1 MTKIAKSL
9 GLFALV
15 CSACVQAQV
24 SHVSVNSRMFELGAY
39 PKMRVNV
46 ITDNQDMTR
55 LEFAV
60 QQSGG
65 EEKLMAEQL
74 NRFLVLLTGVE
85 DVTDPKARLLVR
97 EYRVDRWYEVKNL
110 PLFDNA
116 SSAVSPLTQAKT
128 AVVKSSK
135 VAAAETSQLAASS
148 AKSDTTPVK
157 STKIVQEV
165 NLVTAEAD
173 VVPVA
178 PVVVAAVTTEV
189 AATPRASGFTFPEDK
204 TEIKASSTSS
214 SSVVASDEAKSKA
227 VKSEVT
233 NSDPSKSEPS
243 KSEPSKADMPTPEP
257 STIEVESVQGV
268 AEVPADVPKVDK
280 STTTIG
286 SPEVKAA
293 EATNAEAKLV
303 SSINANATNLGG
315 CMLDYHNETLWRI
328 ANRYAPEWKV
338 SVYGA
343 MLAIHDA
350 NPKAFSKNRINALKK
365 DATLYCPSAEILAR
379 YPEAQVAKTSFEDRE
394 AGR

>member
-24 SHVSVNSRMFELGAY
+24 SHVSINSRMFELGAY

-60 QQSGG
+60 LQSGG

-116 SSAVSPLTQAKT
+116 SSAKSSVSQAKT
-128 AVVKSSK
+128 AVAKSSK
-135 VAAAETSQLAASS
+135 TATAETSQLATSS
-148 AKSDTTPVK
+148 AVTDKAADVK
-157 STKIVQEV
+157 SSKPVQEV

-178 PVVVAAVTTEV
+178 SVVVTAVTVEV
-189 AATPRASGFTFPEDK
+189 AATPRSSGFTFPEDK
-204 TEIKASSTSS
+204 SEIKASSTSS
-214 SSVVASDEAKSKA
+214 SSVVASAKAEVAKA
-227 VKSEVT
+227 
-233 NSDPSKSEPS
+233 EPS

-257 STIEVESVQGV
+257 STTEVVSVQAV
-268 AEVPADVPKVDK
+268 SQASADVPKVEK
-280 STTTIG
+280 STTTIDA
-286 SPEVKAA
+286 PEVKAA
-293 EATNAEAKLV
+293 EATNAEAKIV
-303 SSINANATNLGG
+303 SSINANATNSGD

-338 SVYGA
+338 NVYGA

-365 DATLYCPSAEILAR
+365 DATLYCPSAEILSR
-379 YPEAQVAKTSFEDRE
+379 YPDAQAARTSFEDRE

>member
-9 GLFALV
+9 GLFALM
-15 CSACVQAQV
+15 CSVCVQAQV
-24 SHVSVNSRMFELGAY
+24 SHVSINSRMFELGAY

-46 ITDNQDMTR
+46 IADNQDMTR

-116 SSAVSPLTQAKT
+116 SSAESSVSQAKA

-135 VAAAETSQLAASS
+135 AAKAETTQLAASS
-148 AKSDTTPVK
+148 AKSDKTPVK
-157 STKIVQEV
+157 STKVVQEV

-173 VVPVA
+173 VAPVA
-178 PVVVAAVTTEV
+178 SVVVAAVTTEV
-189 AATPRASGFTFPEDK
+189 AAAPRASGFTFPEDK
-204 TEIKASSTSS
+204 SDVKASSTSS
-214 SSVVASDEAKSKA
+214 SSVVASAEAKA
-227 VKSEVT
+227 EVA
-233 NSDPSKSEPS
+233 KSEPS
-243 KSEPSKADMPTPEP
+243 KTEASKAEMSTSEPSTPE
-257 STIEVESVQGV
+257 V
-268 AEVPADVPKVDK
+268 ASGPAVAQASADLPRVDK
-280 STTTIG
+280 SKTEIDA
-286 SPEVKAA
+286 PEVKAG
-293 EATNAEAKLV
+293 EATATEVKTV
-303 SSINANATNLGG
+303 SSTNAQSTNSGECL
-315 CMLDYHNETLWRI
+315 LDYHNETLWRI

-350 NPKAFSKNRINALKK
+350 NPKAFSKSRINALKK

-379 YPEAQVAKTSFEDRE
+379 YPEAQAAKTSFEDRE

>member
-46 ITDNQDMTR
+46 ITNNQDMTR

-60 QQSGG
+60 LQSGG

-110 PLFDNA
+110 PLFDNT
-116 SSAVSPLTQAKT
+116 SSATSSVSQAKT

-135 VAAAETSQLAASS
+135 AAAAETSQLAASS

-173 VVPVA
+173 VAPVA

-189 AATPRASGFTFPEDK
+189 AATPRTSGFTFPEDK
-204 TEIKASSTSS
+204 SEIKASSTSI
-214 SSVVASDEAKSKA
+214 SSVVASDEAKPKA

-243 KSEPSKADMPTPEP
+243 KADMPTPEP
-257 STIEVESVQGV
+257 STTEVVSVQAV
-268 AEVPADVPKVDK
+268 SQASADVPKVEK
-280 STTTIG
+280 STTTIDA
-286 SPEVKAA
+286 PEVKAA
-293 EATNAEAKLV
+293 EATNAEAKIV
-303 SSINANATNLGG
+303 SSINANATNSGD

-338 SVYGA
+338 NVYGA

-365 DATLYCPSAEILAR
+365 DATLYCPSAEILSR
-379 YPEAQVAKTSFEDRE
+379 YPDAQAARTSFEDRE

>member
-15 CSACVQAQV
+15 CSACVLAQV

-116 SSAVSPLTQAKT
+116 SSATSSVSQAKT

-135 VAAAETSQLAASS
+135 TATAEPHQLVTSS
-148 AKSDTTPVK
+148 AKSDKTPVK
-157 STKIVQEV
+157 STKVVQEV
-165 NLVTAEAD
+165 NLVTAEAE
-173 VVPVA
+173 VAPVA
-178 PVVVAAVTTEV
+178 PIVVAAVTTEV

-214 SSVVASDEAKSKA
+214 SSVVASDEAKPKA
-227 VKSEVT
+227 AKSEVT
-233 NSDPSKSEPS
+233 KSEPS

-257 STIEVESVQGV
+257 STTDVASVQAV
-268 AEVPADVPKVDK
+268 AQAPFASADMVKIDK
-280 STTTIG
+280 STTTID

-293 EATNAEAKLV
+293 EATNAEAKIV
-303 SSINANATNLGG
+303 SSINANATNSGE

-338 SVYGA
+338 NVYGA

-365 DATLYCPSAEILAR
+365 DAALYCPSAEILSR
-379 YPEAQVAKTSFEDRE
+379 YPDAQAARTSFEDRE

>member
-1 MTKIAKSL
+1 MTKITKSL
-9 GLFALV
+9 GLFAVV

-24 SHVSVNSRMFELGAY
+24 SHVSINSRMFDLGAY

-116 SSAVSPLTQAKT
+116 SSAASSVSQAKT

-135 VAAAETSQLAASS
+135 AATAETSQLAASS
-148 AKSDTTPVK
+148 AKSDKTPVK
-157 STKIVQEV
+157 STKVVQEV
-165 NLVTAEAD
+165 NLVTAETD
-173 VVPVA
+173 VAPVA
-178 PVVVAAVTTEV
+178 SVVVAAVTTEV
-189 AATPRASGFTFPEDK
+189 AAAPRASGFTFPEDK
-204 TEIKASSTSS
+204 SDVKASSTSS
-214 SSVVASDEAKSKA
+214 SSVVASAETKA
-227 VKSEVT
+227 EVA
-233 NSDPSKSEPS
+233 KSEPS
-243 KSEPSKADMPTPEP
+243 KTEAAKAEMSTPEP
-257 STIEVESVQGV
+257 STTEVASEPAV
-268 AEVPADVPKVDK
+268 AQASADLPIVDK
-280 STTTIG
+280 SKTAIDA
-286 SPEVKAA
+286 PEVKAG
-293 EATNAEAKLV
+293 EATATEVNTV
-303 SSINANATNLGG
+303 SSTNTQSTNSGECL
-315 CMLDYHNETLWRI
+315 LDYHNETLWRI
-328 ANRYAPEWKV
+328 SNRYAPDWKV

-379 YPEAQVAKTSFEDRE
+379 YPEAQAAKTSFEDRE

>member
-24 SHVSVNSRMFELGAY
+24 SHVSINSRMFELGAY

-60 QQSGG
+60 LQSGG

-116 SSAVSPLTQAKT
+116 SSAVSPVTQAKT

-135 VAAAETSQLAASS
+135 AAAAETSQLAASS
-148 AKSDTTPVK
+148 AKSDKTTVK
-157 STKIVQEV
+157 STKVVQEV

-178 PVVVAAVTTEV
+178 PVVVAAVTAEV
-189 AATPRASGFTFPEDK
+189 AVTPRSSGFTFPEDK
-204 TEIKASSTSS
+204 LDVKASSTSS
-214 SSVVASDEAKSKA
+214 SSVVASDEAKPKA

-243 KSEPSKADMPTPEP
+243 KADMPTPEQ
-257 STIEVESVQGV
+257 STTEVVSVQAV
-268 AEVPADVPKVDK
+268 AQTPTDVPKVDK
-280 STTTIG
+280 STTTIDA
-286 SPEVKAA
+286 PEVKAA
-293 EATNAEAKLV
+293 EATNAEAKIV
-303 SSINANATNLGG
+303 SSINANATNSGE

-338 SVYGA
+338 NVYGA

-365 DATLYCPSAEILAR
+365 DATLYCPSAEILSR
-379 YPEAQVAKTSFEDRE
+379 YPDAQAARTSFEDRE

>member
-24 SHVSVNSRMFELGAY
+24 SHVSINSRMFELGAY

-60 QQSGG
+60 LQSGG

-110 PLFDNA
+110 PLFDNT
-116 SSAVSPLTQAKT
+116 SSATSSVSQAKT

-135 VAAAETSQLAASS
+135 AAKAETSLLATSS
-148 AKSDTTPVK
+148 AVTDKAAAVK
-157 STKIVQEV
+157 SSKPVQEV

-173 VVPVA
+173 VA

-204 TEIKASSTSS
+204 TDVKASSTSS
-214 SSVVASDEAKSKA
+214 SSVVASDEAKPKA
-227 VKSEVT
+227 AKSEVT
-233 NSDPSKSEPS
+233 NSDPSKSEL
-243 KSEPSKADMPTPEP
+243 SKADMSISEP
-257 STIEVESVQGV
+257 STTEVASVLAV
-268 AEVPADVPKVDK
+268 AQAPSASADMVKIDK
-280 STTTIG
+280 STTTIDA
-286 SPEVKAA
+286 PEVKTA
-293 EATNAEAKLV
+293 EATNAEGKLV
-303 SSINANATNLGG
+303 SSINANATNSGE

-338 SVYGA
+338 NVYGA

-365 DATLYCPSAEILAR
+365 DATLYCPSAEILSR
-379 YPEAQVAKTSFEDRE
+379 YPDAQAARTSFEDRE

>member
-24 SHVSVNSRMFELGAY
+24 SHVSINSRMFDLGAY

-116 SSAVSPLTQAKT
+116 SSAASSVSQAKT

-135 VAAAETSQLAASS
+135 AATAETRQLAASS
-148 AKSDTTPVK
+148 AKSDKTPVK
-157 STKIVQEV
+157 STKVVQEV
-165 NLVTAEAD
+165 NLVTAETD
-173 VVPVA
+173 VEPVA
-178 PVVVAAVTTEV
+178 PVASVVVARVTTEV
-189 AATPRASGFTFPEDK
+189 AAAPRASGFTFPEDK
-204 TEIKASSTSS
+204 SDVKASSTSS
-214 SSVVASDEAKSKA
+214 SSVVASVEAKA
-227 VKSEVT
+227 EVA
-233 NSDPSKSEPS
+233 KSEPS
-243 KSEPSKADMPTPEP
+243 KTEAAKAEMSTPEP
-257 STIEVESVQGV
+257 STTDV
-268 AEVPADVPKVDK
+268 ASEPAVAQASADVPRVEQSKTVIDA
-280 STTTIG
+280 
-286 SPEVKAA
+286 PEVKAG
-293 EATNAEAKLV
+293 EATATEVKTV
-303 SSINANATNLGG
+303 SSTNAQSTNAGECL
-315 CMLDYHNETLWRI
+315 LDYHNETLWRI

>member
-15 CSACVQAQV
+15 CSACAQAQV
-24 SHVSVNSRMFELGAY
+24 SHVSINSRMFDLGAY

-116 SSAVSPLTQAKT
+116 SSAASSVSQAKT

-135 VAAAETSQLAASS
+135 AATAETRQLAASS
-148 AKSDTTPVK
+148 AKSDKTPVK
-157 STKIVQEV
+157 STKVVQEV

-173 VVPVA
+173 VAPVA
-178 PVVVAAVTTEV
+178 SVVVAAVTTEV
-189 AATPRASGFTFPEDK
+189 AAAPRASGFTFPEDK
-204 TEIKASSTSS
+204 SDVKASSTSS
-214 SSVVASDEAKSKA
+214 SSVVASAETKA
-227 VKSEVT
+227 EVA
-233 NSDPSKSEPS
+233 KSEPS
-243 KSEPSKADMPTPEP
+243 KTEAAKAEMSTPEP
-257 STIEVESVQGV
+257 STTEVASEPAV
-268 AEVPADVPKVDK
+268 AQASADVPRVEQSKTVIDA
-280 STTTIG
+280 
-286 SPEVKAA
+286 PEVKAG
-293 EATNAEAKLV
+293 EATATEVKTV
-303 SSINANATNLGG
+303 SSTNAQSTNAGE

-379 YPEAQVAKTSFEDRE
+379 YPEAQAAKTSFEDRE

>member
-24 SHVSVNSRMFELGAY
+24 SHVSINSRMFDLGAY

-116 SSAVSPLTQAKT
+116 SSAASSVSQAKT

-135 VAAAETSQLAASS
+135 AATAETRQLVASS
-148 AKSDTTPVK
+148 AKSDKTPVK
-157 STKIVQEV
+157 STKVVQEV

-173 VVPVA
+173 VAPVA
-178 PVVVAAVTTEV
+178 SVVVAAVTTEV
-189 AATPRASGFTFPEDK
+189 AAAPRASGFTFPEDK
-204 TEIKASSTSS
+204 SDVKASSSSS
-214 SSVVASDEAKSKA
+214 SSVVASAKA
-227 VKSEVT
+227 EVA
-233 NSDPSKSEPS
+233 KSEPS
-243 KSEPSKADMPTPEP
+243 KTEAAKAEMSTPEP
-257 STIEVESVQGV
+257 STTGIASEPAV
-268 AEVPADVPKVDK
+268 AQASADLPRVDK
-280 STTTIG
+280 SKAAIDA
-286 SPEVKAA
+286 PEVKAG
-293 EATNAEAKLV
+293 EATATEVNTV
-303 SSINANATNLGG
+303 SSTNSQSTNSGECL
-315 CMLDYHNETLWRI
+315 LDYHNETLWRI

-379 YPEAQVAKTSFEDRE
+379 YPEAQAAKTSFEDRE

>member
-24 SHVSVNSRMFELGAY
+24 SHVSINSRMFDLGAY

-116 SSAVSPLTQAKT
+116 SSAASSVSQAKT

-135 VAAAETSQLAASS
+135 AATAETRQLAASS
-148 AKSDTTPVK
+148 AKSDKTPVK
-157 STKIVQEV
+157 STKVVQEV

-173 VVPVA
+173 VAPVA
-178 PVVVAAVTTEV
+178 SVVVAAVTTEV
-189 AATPRASGFTFPEDK
+189 AAAPRASGFTFPEDK
-204 TEIKASSTSS
+204 SDAKASSSSS
-214 SSVVASDEAKSKA
+214 SSVVASAKA
-227 VKSEVT
+227 EVA
-233 NSDPSKSEPS
+233 KSEPS
-243 KSEPSKADMPTPEP
+243 KTEAAKAEMSTPEP
-257 STIEVESVQGV
+257 STTEVASEPAV
-268 AEVPADVPKVDK
+268 AQASADLPRVDK
-280 STTTIG
+280 SKAAIDA
-286 SPEVKAA
+286 PEVKAG
-293 EATNAEAKLV
+293 EATATEVNTV
-303 SSINANATNLGG
+303 SSTNSQSTNSGECL
-315 CMLDYHNETLWRI
+315 LDYHNETLWRI

-379 YPEAQVAKTSFEDRE
+379 YPEAQAAKTSFEDRE

>member
-116 SSAVSPLTQAKT
+116 SSAVSPVTQAKT

-173 VVPVA
+173 VAPVA

-189 AATPRASGFTFPEDK
+189 AATPRTSGFTFPEDK
-204 TEIKASSTSS
+204 SEIKASSTSS
-214 SSVVASDEAKSKA
+214 SSVVASDEAKPKA

-233 NSDPSKSEPS
+233 KPETS

-257 STIEVESVQGV
+257 STTEVVSVQAV
-268 AEVPADVPKVDK
+268 AQTPADVPKVDK

-286 SPEVKAA
+286 SPEAKAA
-293 EATNAEAKLV
+293 EATNAEAKIV
-303 SSINANATNLGG
+303 SSINANATNSGD

-338 SVYGA
+338 NVYGA

-365 DATLYCPSAEILAR
+365 DATLYCPSAEILSR
-379 YPEAQVAKTSFEDRE
+379 YPDAQAARTSFEDRE

>member
-85 DVTDPKARLLVR
+85 DVTDSKARLLVR

-116 SSAVSPLTQAKT
+116 SSAELPVTQAKT

-135 VAAAETSQLAASS
+135 AAKAEASQLAASS
-148 AKSDTTPVK
+148 AITDKAAAVK
-157 STKIVQEV
+157 SSKPVQEV

-173 VVPVA
+173 VAPIA

-189 AATPRASGFTFPEDK
+189 AAAPRSSGFTFPEDK
-204 TEIKASSTSS
+204 SEIKASSTSS
-214 SSVVASDEAKSKA
+214 LSVVASAEAKA
-227 VKSEVT
+227 EVA
-233 NSDPSKSEPS
+233 
-243 KSEPSKADMPTPEP
+243 KSEPSKADMSISEP
-257 STIEVESVQGV
+257 STTEVASVLAV
-268 AEVPADVPKVDK
+268 AQAPSASADMVKIDK
-280 STTTIG
+280 STTTIDA
-286 SPEVKAA
+286 PEVKTA
-293 EATNAEAKLV
+293 EATNAEAKIV
-303 SSINANATNLGG
+303 SSINANATNSGE

-338 SVYGA
+338 NVYGA

-365 DATLYCPSAEILAR
+365 DATLYCPSAEILSR
-379 YPEAQVAKTSFEDRE
+379 YPDAQAARTSFEDRE

>member
-24 SHVSVNSRMFELGAY
+24 SHVSINSRMFDLGAY

-116 SSAVSPLTQAKT
+116 SSAASSVSQAKT

-135 VAAAETSQLAASS
+135 AATAETRQLAVSS
-148 AKSDTTPVK
+148 AKSDKNPVK
-157 STKIVQEV
+157 STKVVQEV

-173 VVPVA
+173 VAPVA
-178 PVVVAAVTTEV
+178 SVVVATVTAEV
-189 AATPRASGFTFPEDK
+189 AAAPRASGFTFPEDK
-204 TEIKASSTSS
+204 SDVKASSTSS
-214 SSVVASDEAKSKA
+214 SSVVASAEAKA
-227 VKSEVT
+227 EVA
-233 NSDPSKSEPS
+233 KSEPS
-243 KSEPSKADMPTPEP
+243 KTEASKAEMSTPEP
-257 STIEVESVQGV
+257 STTEVASEPVV
-268 AEVPADVPKVDK
+268 AQASADLPRVDK
-280 STTTIG
+280 SKTAIDA
-286 SPEVKAA
+286 PEVKAG
-293 EATNAEAKLV
+293 EATATEVKTV
-303 SSINANATNLGG
+303 SSTNAQSTNSGECL
-315 CMLDYHNETLWRI
+315 LDYHNETLWRI

-379 YPEAQVAKTSFEDRE
+379 YPEAQAAKTSFEDRE

>member
-116 SSAVSPLTQAKT
+116 SSAVSPVTQAKT

-173 VVPVA
+173 VAPVA

-189 AATPRASGFTFPEDK
+189 AATPRTSGFTFPEDK
-204 TEIKASSTSS
+204 SEIKASSTSS
-214 SSVVASDEAKSKA
+214 SSVVASDEAKPKA

-233 NSDPSKSEPS
+233 KPETS

-257 STIEVESVQGV
+257 STIEVESVQAV
-268 AEVPADVPKVDK
+268 AQTPADVPKVDK
-280 STTTIG
+280 STTTID

-293 EATNAEAKLV
+293 EATATEAKLV
-303 SSINANATNLGG
+303 SSINANATNLGE

-338 SVYGA
+338 NVYGA

-365 DATLYCPSAEILAR
+365 DATLYCPSAEILSR
-379 YPEAQVAKTSFEDRE
+379 YPDAQAARTSFEDRE

>member
-24 SHVSVNSRMFELGAY
+24 SHVSINSRMFDLGAY

-116 SSAVSPLTQAKT
+116 SSAASSVSQAKT

-135 VAAAETSQLAASS
+135 AATAETSQLVASS
-148 AKSDTTPVK
+148 AKSDKTPVK
-157 STKIVQEV
+157 STKVVQEV

-173 VVPVA
+173 VAPVA
-178 PVVVAAVTTEV
+178 SVVVAAVTAEV
-189 AATPRASGFTFPEDK
+189 SAAPRASGFTFPEDK
-204 TEIKASSTSS
+204 SDVKASSTSS
-214 SSVVASDEAKSKA
+214 SSVVASAETKA
-227 VKSEVT
+227 DVA
-233 NSDPSKSEPS
+233 KSEPS
-243 KSEPSKADMPTPEP
+243 KTEAAKAEMPTPEP
-257 STIEVESVQGV
+257 STTDV
-268 AEVPADVPKVDK
+268 ASGPAVAQTPADVPRVEQSKTAIDA
-280 STTTIG
+280 
-286 SPEVKAA
+286 PEVKAG
-293 EATNAEAKLV
+293 EATATEVKTV
-303 SSINANATNLGG
+303 SSTNAQSTNSGECL
-315 CMLDYHNETLWRI
+315 LDYHNETLWRI

>member
-24 SHVSVNSRMFELGAY
+24 SHVSINSRMFELGAY

-116 SSAVSPLTQAKT
+116 SSAVSPVMQAKT

-135 VAAAETSQLAASS
+135 AAKAETSLLATSS
-148 AKSDTTPVK
+148 AVTDKAAAVK
-157 STKIVQEV
+157 SSKPVQEV

-173 VVPVA
+173 VAPVA
-178 PVVVAAVTTEV
+178 PVVVAALTAEV
-189 AATPRASGFTFPEDK
+189 AATPRSSGFTFPEDK
-204 TEIKASSTSS
+204 PDVKASSTSS
-214 SSVVASDEAKSKA
+214 SSVVASDEAKPKA

-233 NSDPSKSEPS
+233 NSDPSK
-243 KSEPSKADMPTPEP
+243 ADMPTPEP
-257 STIEVESVQGV
+257 STTEVVSVQAV
-268 AEVPADVPKVDK
+268 SQASADVPKVEK
-280 STTTIG
+280 STTTIDA
-286 SPEVKAA
+286 PEVKTA
-293 EATNAEAKLV
+293 EATNAEAKIV
-303 SSINANATNLGG
+303 SSINANATNSGE

-338 SVYGA
+338 NVYGA

-365 DATLYCPSAEILAR
+365 DATLYCPSAEILSR
-379 YPEAQVAKTSFEDRE
+379 YPDAQAARTSFEDRE